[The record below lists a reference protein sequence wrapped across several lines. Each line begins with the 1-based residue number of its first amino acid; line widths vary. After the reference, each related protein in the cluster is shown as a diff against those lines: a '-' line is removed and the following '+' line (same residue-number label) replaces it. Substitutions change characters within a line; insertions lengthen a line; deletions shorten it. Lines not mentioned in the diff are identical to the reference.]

1 MAQRIQEV
9 SPEPQSTAAPQA
21 DKDLGFGN
29 AISDRATRLINPDGS
44 MNVKR
49 MGTSWRDIHLYHY
62 LITLRWREFW
72 AILAVFL
79 IVLNIIFAGLYM
91 LVGIEQLNGL
101 PSGSFLSDFGF
112 AFYFSVQTFTTVGYG
127 ALSPMGHAASII
139 ASIEAMMG
147 LIGFAFATGLLY
159 GRFAR
164 PTARILFSEKAL
176 IAPYRDGLNGLMF
189 RIVNGRQNQLIE
201 VSVKVIMSW
210 FPQGD
215 HSGKREFAMLELE
228 RSYVSLFPLSW
239 TIVHPLDEKSPLT
252 KYTSEQLQGCN
263 PEFMITIRAYDDSF
277 AQEVHARGS
286 YRGDECVW
294 GAKFEPMFYV
304 NSEGETVLEIDKL
317 SNWREAALN

>member
-1 MAQRIQEV
+1 MTQRIQDL
-9 SPEPQSTAAPQA
+9 SPEPDSSSEPLI

-49 MGTSWRDIHLYHY
+49 VGTNWRDFHLYNY
-62 LITLRWREFW
+62 LIRLRWRDFW
-72 AILAVFL
+72 VILAAFL
-79 IVLNIIFAGLYM
+79 ILLNVFFAGIYM

-101 PSGSFLSDFGF
+101 PTGNPFSDFGF

-127 ALSPMGHAASII
+127 ALSPVGHTASII

-164 PTARILFSEKAL
+164 PTTRIHFSEKAL
-176 IAPYRDGLNGLMF
+176 IAPYRDGLNGFMF

-210 FPQGD
+210 FPPGEHQ
-215 HSGKREFAMLELE
+215 GKREFAVLDLE
-228 RSYVSLFPLSW
+228 RSFVSLFPLSW
-239 TIVHPLDEKSPLT
+239 TIVHPIDEKSPLS
-252 KYTSEQLQGCN
+252 KYSWQKLQTCN

-286 YRGDECVW
+286 FKGDECVW

-304 NSEGETVLEIDKL
+304 NSEGETVLELDKL
-317 SNWREAALN
+317 SNWREATLN